1 MYRKK
6 YTGDDFAI
14 FVKEKRELSS
24 NDFRLEVPADGQP
37 VEGTTE
43 NCKISLQNSCKISLD
58 LKMWIGPSSMKI
70 DGSSA
75 LLTVFDVS
83 YTIFSAKS
91 TNFISCE

>member
-43 NCKISLQNSCKISLD
+43 NCNS
-58 LKMWIGPSSMKI
+58 
-70 DGSSA
+70 
-75 LLTVFDVS
+75 F
-83 YTIFSAKS
+83 
-91 TNFISCE
+91 